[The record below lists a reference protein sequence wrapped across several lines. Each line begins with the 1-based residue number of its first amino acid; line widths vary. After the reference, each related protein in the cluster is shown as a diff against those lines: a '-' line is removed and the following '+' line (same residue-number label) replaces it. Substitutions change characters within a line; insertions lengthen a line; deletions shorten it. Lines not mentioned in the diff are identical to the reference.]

1 MRERRRSLGGN
12 ALFWAAILGYL
23 SVIVVP
29 LALMVVSSFKTNR
42 EIFRD
47 PVSLPV
53 VLHPE
58 NYLEAWDRANFSTY
72 IVNSLLVT
80 GWSVVVTV
88 LLATLAAYPLSR
100 YRLRFMPV
108 VLAFFLV
115 GLMLPVRLGIVPLF
129 LLLRDMGLLDSHV
142 GLILVY
148 VAIRLPFAIFILT
161 SFMRTIP
168 MDLEEA
174 ARLDGAGDLRIL
186 RQVLVPLIKPAVA
199 IVVIF
204 TLIAVWNDFF
214 LPLIFI
220 YSDELKT
227 VPLGLTTFMGQYRSD
242 WGLLFAGLTISSIP
256 LVVAYLVFGRQMR
269 EGVAQGGIR

>member
-1 MRERRRSLGGN
+1 MRSLRRS
-12 ALFWAAILGYL
+12 ALFWAFILGYISL
-23 SVIVVP
+23 IIGP
-29 LALMVVSSFKTNR
+29 LALMVMSSFKTNR

-47 PVSLPV
+47 PLALPS

-58 NYLEAWDRANFSTY
+58 NYAHAWDQAQFSTY
-72 IVNSLLVT
+72 IVNSLVVT
-80 GWSVVVTV
+80 GWSVTLTV
-88 LLATLAAYPLSR
+88 LFATLAAFPLSR
-100 YRLRFMPV
+100 QRLRYLPL
-108 VLAFFLV
+108 VLGFFLI
-115 GLMLPVRLGIVPLF
+115 GLMLPIRLGIVPLF
-129 LLLRDMGLLDSHV
+129 LLLRDLGLLDSHV

-174 ARLDGAGDLRIL
+174 ARLDGANDVRVLRSI
-186 RQVLVPLIKPAVA
+186 LVPSIRPAIA
-199 IVVIF
+199 IVIIF

-227 VPLGLTTFMGQYRSD
+227 VPLGLTTFVGQYRSD
-242 WGLLFAGLTISSIP
+242 WGLLFAGLTISSVP
-256 LVVAYLVFGRQMR
+256 LVVAYIVFGRQMR

>member
-1 MRERRRSLGGN
+1 MRDTRRS
-12 ALFWAAILGYL
+12 AVFWAFILGYL
-23 SVIVVP
+23 SLIIVP
-29 LALMVVSSFKTNR
+29 LALMLISSFRTNR
-42 EIFRD
+42 EIFRA
-47 PVSLPV
+47 PLALPSE
-53 VLHPE
+53 LHPE
-58 NYLEAWDRANFSTY
+58 NYLNAWDQAEFSTY

-80 GWSVVVTV
+80 GWSVALTVV
-88 LLATLAAYPLSR
+88 LATLAAFPLSR
-100 YRLRFMPV
+100 YRLRFLPV
-108 VLAFFLV
+108 VLGFFLI

-129 LLLRDMGLLDSHV
+129 LLLRDLGLLDSHV

-174 ARLDGAGDLRIL
+174 ARLDGAGDVRIL
-186 RQVLVPLIKPAVA
+186 RGILVPLVRPAIA

-269 EGVAQGGIR
+269 EGVAQGGMR